1 MGCRKS
7 VYFGFVHLYRYQQQQ
22 ALINNEREDERRNVN
37 NKRSF
42 SDVK

>member
-7 VYFGFVHLYRYQQQQ
+7 VYLLDLYRYQQQQ